1 MNSENTADGQR
12 AAGLRGAGGE
22 EEEHDVHKCGRCQAE
37 FCSLEGFITHKLQKA
52 CQRNQAASTGC
63 PKHLHLNQAA
73 FEESV
78 PLDSAITLTQL
89 VVASLAQTEA
99 NSKSHSDAGANKA
112 CQISEEQFCEYSQ
125 LQQTEQL
132 TSEVTDGQNCQKNL
146 EESGAEKKRYEMV
159 LTDEGRFMCQV
170 CEKTF
175 KTAVILKAHMVTHSD
190 KKPFK
195 CKICGMAF
203 RTKGSLVRHNRR
215 HTDERPYKCR
225 MCGMSFRESG
235 ALTRHLKAITPCT
248 EKVKF
253 QQMKLIS
260 TTNQDGSV
268 NKLETQEE
276 RMCCPSTGNK
286 QIEELVSAAAPESP
300 ETTAVISVL
309 TNSEG
314 SIEEVQV
321 HNVSQALDS
330 EAAQKPQSPA
340 SKEQAPEETSNENLI
355 CQAMRNSGIVI
366 ETITIGDSQKSTGTP
381 PLTADGDTEEDFV
394 EDCVVMEEDDTA
406 DFKSDSNCKQF
417 KCPHCSRVFRGS
429 SYLRLHIKAHLG
441 YKPHRCE
448 LCEKEFMTAYILKKH
463 LESHYNERRFKCGEC
478 GKLYKSI
485 AHVKEHMR
493 AHSDDRPYPCP
504 ICGKKYKTKN
514 AQQVHLRTHS
524 ENKPFACDYCTR
536 AFREKGSLIRHVRLH
551 TGEKPFTCCRCGR
564 GFAEHGTL
572 NRHLRAKG
580 GCHIGCKALDQ
591 VEVSPGG
598 QSADSVTTAIIS
610 DDPHAVLV
618 EFSSMVANTQEYI
631 IKQTPA
637 EETEDSQADSLSQG
651 SKVDSQIMKVVQQ
664 IVNQTS
670 TGHQIIVQNVSM
682 EENTEQGTDTIT
694 IATPDSLTEQ
704 VAMTLASSIGEGAV
718 LATEGSLETRQD
730 TVTVVT
736 ADDIEM
742 LEHAD
747 EYVIT
752 TQDGEVEIQ
761 TVVVGE

>member
-1 MNSENTADGQR
+1 MSCENTADGQR
-12 AAGLRGAGGE
+12 PAAPGGGGD

-37 FCSLEGFITHKLQKA
+37 FCSLEGFITHKLQKV
-52 CQRNQAASTGC
+52 CQRSQTSSLGA
-63 PKHLHLNQAA
+63 PEHHHINQAA

-78 PLDSAITLTQL
+78 SLDSAITLTQL
-89 VVASLAQTEA
+89 VVASLAQPEA
-99 NSKSHSDAGANKA
+99 NTKSHSDDGSDKA
-112 CQISEEQFCEYSQ
+112 CQISDEQFCEYPQ
-125 LQQTEQL
+125 LQHSEQL
-132 TSEVTDGQNCQKNL
+132 TSEEIDGQSCQKNVE
-146 EESGAEKKRYEMV
+146 EESGAEKKRCEMV

-268 NKLETQEE
+268 NKPETQEV
-276 RMCCPSTGNK
+276 NK
-286 QIEELVSAAAPESP
+286 QIEELVSTEEPESA

-314 SIEEVQV
+314 SIEQVQV
-321 HNVSQALDS
+321 HNMSQDLNS
-330 EAAQKPQSPA
+330 EAGQKPQSPA
-340 SKEQAPEETSNENLI
+340 STELAPEETTNENLI

-366 ETITIGDSQKSTGTP
+366 ETVTIGDSQKSTEVSQ
-381 PLTADGDTEEDFV
+381 LTAEGDTV
-394 EDCVVMEEDDTA
+394 EDVAEDCIVMEEDDTA
-406 DFKSDSNCKQF
+406 GLKGENNCKQF

-504 ICGKKYKTKN
+504 VCGKKYKTKN

-551 TGEKPFTCCRCGR
+551 TGEKPFTCCKCGR

-580 GCHIGCKALDQ
+580 GCHVGCKELDQ
-591 VEVSPGG
+591 VEVSAGCQPG
-598 QSADSVTTAIIS
+598 DSIATAIIT
-610 DDPHAVLV
+610 DDPHTVLV
-618 EFSSMVANTQEYI
+618 EFSSMVADTQEYI
-631 IKQTPA
+631 I
-637 EETEDSQADSLSQG
+637 
-651 SKVDSQIMKVVQQ
+651 KVDSQIMKVVQQ
-664 IVNQTS
+664 IVHQATS
-670 TGHQIIVQNVSM
+670 GHQIIVQNVSM

-694 IATPDSLTEQ
+694 IATPAGLTEQ
-704 VAMTLASSIGEGAV
+704 VAMSLASSVGEGAV
-718 LATEGSLETRQD
+718 LATEGSLDTSQD

-736 ADDIEM
+736 SDDIEM
-742 LEHAD
+742 LENAD

>member
-1 MNSENTADGQR
+1 MSCENTADGQR
-12 AAGLRGAGGE
+12 PAAPGGGGD

-37 FCSLEGFITHKLQKA
+37 FCSLEGFITHKLQKV
-52 CQRNQAASTGC
+52 CQRSQTSSLGA
-63 PKHLHLNQAA
+63 PEHHHINQAA

-78 PLDSAITLTQL
+78 SLDSAITLTQL
-89 VVASLAQTEA
+89 VVASLAQPEA
-99 NSKSHSDAGANKA
+99 NTKSHSDDGSDKA
-112 CQISEEQFCEYSQ
+112 CQISDEQFCEYPQ
-125 LQQTEQL
+125 LQHSEQL
-132 TSEVTDGQNCQKNL
+132 TSEEIDGQSCQKNVE
-146 EESGAEKKRYEMV
+146 EESGAEKKRCEMV

-268 NKLETQEE
+268 NKPETQEV
-276 RMCCPSTGNK
+276 NK
-286 QIEELVSAAAPESP
+286 QIEELVSTEEPESA

-314 SIEEVQV
+314 SIEQVQV
-321 HNVSQALDS
+321 HNMSQDLNS
-330 EAAQKPQSPA
+330 EAGQKPQSPA
-340 SKEQAPEETSNENLI
+340 STELAPEETTNENLI

-366 ETITIGDSQKSTGTP
+366 ETVTIGDSQKSTEVSQ
-381 PLTADGDTEEDFV
+381 LTAEGDTV
-394 EDCVVMEEDDTA
+394 EDVAEDCIVMEEDDTA
-406 DFKSDSNCKQF
+406 GLKGENNCKQF

-504 ICGKKYKTKN
+504 VCGKKYKTK
-514 AQQVHLRTHS
+514 
-524 ENKPFACDYCTR
+524 
-536 AFREKGSLIRHVRLH
+536 
-551 TGEKPFTCCRCGR
+551 
-564 GFAEHGTL
+564 
-572 NRHLRAKG
+572 
-580 GCHIGCKALDQ
+580 
-591 VEVSPGG
+591 
-598 QSADSVTTAIIS
+598 
-610 DDPHAVLV
+610 
-618 EFSSMVANTQEYI
+618 
-631 IKQTPA
+631 TPA
-637 EETEDSQADSLSQG
+637 EVTEGHDVGSLTQG

-664 IVNQTS
+664 IVHQATS
-670 TGHQIIVQNVSM
+670 GHQIIVQNVSM

-694 IATPDSLTEQ
+694 IATPAGLTEQ
-704 VAMTLASSIGEGAV
+704 VAMSLASSVGEGAV
-718 LATEGSLETRQD
+718 LATEGSLDTSQD

-736 ADDIEM
+736 SDDIEM
-742 LEHAD
+742 LENAD

>member
-1 MNSENTADGQR
+1 MNSENTAERRR
-12 AAGLRGAGGE
+12 AAGPDGGGE
-22 EEEHDVHKCGRCQAE
+22 EEEHDVHKCGRCQTE
-37 FCSLEGFITHKLQKA
+37 FCSLEAFITHKLQKA
-52 CQRNQAASTGC
+52 CQRVQALSTGGSDHLHVNQAT
-63 PKHLHLNQAA
+63 PK
-73 FEESV
+73 ESV
-78 PLDSAITLTQL
+78 SLDSAITLTQL
-89 VVASLAQTEA
+89 VVASLTQPEA
-99 NSKSHSDAGANKA
+99 NGKSHSDDGSNKT
-112 CQISEEQFCEYSQ
+112 CEISEEQLCDCPPP
-125 LQQTEQL
+125 QQSEQP
-132 TSEVTDGQNCQKNL
+132 SGDGADDHSCQKST
-146 EESGAEKKRYEMV
+146 EEEGGAETKSYEMV
-159 LTDEGRFMCQV
+159 LTDEGRFVCQV

-190 KKPFK
+190 KKAFK

-235 ALTRHLKAITPCT
+235 ALTRHLKAITPCI

-253 QQMKLIS
+253 QQMKLVS
-260 TTNQDGSV
+260 SSDQEEPEPVD
-268 NKLETQEE
+268 KPETQEV
-276 RMCCPSTGNK
+276 NK
-286 QIEELVSAAAPESP
+286 PIEELVSTATPGSP

-321 HNVSQALDS
+321 HSVSQAL
-330 EAAQKPQSPA
+330 EHVEEQRPQSPTCT
-340 SKEQAPEETSNENLI
+340 ELPPEGETGNENLI

-366 ETITIGDSQKSTGTP
+366 ETVTIGDSQKSTEAC
-381 PLTADGDTEEDFV
+381 PLSAEGGSEEDVMEDDGDELEG
-394 EDCVVMEEDDTA
+394 DDTA
-406 DFKSDSNCKQF
+406 NSTSESSCKNF

-448 LCEKEFMTAYILKKH
+448 LCEKEFMTAYILRKH

-493 AHSDDRPYPCP
+493 AHSDDRPYPCTK
-504 ICGKKYKTKN
+504 CGKRYKTKN

-524 ENKPFACDYCTR
+524 EDKPFACDYCTR

-551 TGEKPFTCCRCGR
+551 TGEKPFTCYKCGR

-580 GCHIGCKALDQ
+580 CHVGCKELEQIEMLPDDQ
-591 VEVSPGG
+591 ST
-598 QSADSVTTAIIS
+598 DSVAATIIT
-610 DDPHAVLV
+610 DDPHTVLV
-618 EFSSMVANTQEYI
+618 EFSSVVADTQEYI
-631 IKQTPA
+631 IEAPA
-637 EETEDSQADSLSQG
+637 EVAGSSDIGALIQG
-651 SKVDSQIMKVVQQ
+651 SKHQVDSQIMKVVQQ
-664 IVNQTS
+664 IVNQANS
-670 TGHQIIVQNVSM
+670 GHQIIVQNVSM
-682 EENTEQGTDTIT
+682 EENTEEGTDTIT

-704 VAMTLASSIGEGAV
+704 VAMTLASSFGEGAV
-718 LATEGSLETRQD
+718 LTTDGSLETSHD

>member
-1 MNSENTADGQR
+1 MNSENTAERQPVVAPSGV
-12 AAGLRGAGGE
+12 GE
-22 EEEHDVHKCGRCQAE
+22 EEEHDVHKCGRCQTE
-37 FCSLEGFITHKLQKA
+37 FCNLEAFITHKLQKA
-52 CQRNQAASTGC
+52 CQRIQALSTGDSD
-63 PKHLHLNQAA
+63 HLHIYQATPK
-73 FEESV
+73 ESV
-78 PLDSAITLTQL
+78 SLDSAITLTQL
-89 VVASLAQTEA
+89 VVASLSQPEA
-99 NSKSHSDAGANKA
+99 NSKSHSVDGSNKT
-112 CQISEEQFCEYSQ
+112 CQISEEQLCEYPQ
-125 LQQTEQL
+125 LQQNEHPTN
-132 TSEVTDGQNCQKNL
+132 DGADGHSCQKSTE
-146 EESGAEKKRYEMV
+146 EESGTEKKRFEMI
-159 LTDEGRFMCQV
+159 LTDEGRFVCQV

-190 KKPFK
+190 KKAFK

-235 ALTRHLKAITPCT
+235 ALTRHMKAITPCT

-253 QQMKLIS
+253 QQMKLVS
-260 TTNQDGSV
+260 TPYQEEPEPV
-268 NKLETQEE
+268 NKPEIQEV
-276 RMCCPSTGNK
+276 NK
-286 QIEELVSAAAPESP
+286 QIEELATPNSP
-300 ETTAVISVL
+300 ETTAMINVL

-314 SIEEVQV
+314 NIEEVQV
-321 HNVSQALDS
+321 HNVSHDLDP
-330 EAAQKPQSPA
+330 EVEQKPESPA
-340 SKEQAPEETSNENLI
+340 STELPPEGETGNENLI

-366 ETITIGDSQKSTGTP
+366 ETVTIGDSEKSAEDS
-381 PLTADGDTEEDFV
+381 PLTVEGGIEEDV
-394 EDCVVMEEDDTA
+394 IEDDCIEMEEDDMINS
-406 DFKSDSNCKQF
+406 KSESSYNGFQ
-417 KCPHCSRVFRGS
+417 CPHCSRVFRGS

-448 LCEKEFMTAYILKKH
+448 LCEKEFMTAYILRKH

-504 ICGKKYKTKN
+504 KCGKRYKTKN

-524 ENKPFACDYCTR
+524 EDKPFACDYCTR

-551 TGEKPFTCCRCGR
+551 TGEKPFTCYKCGR

-580 GCHIGCKALDQ
+580 CHVGCKELDQ
-591 VEVSPGG
+591 LEVSPD
-598 QSADSVTTAIIS
+598 QSTDSVAATIIT
-610 DDPHAVLV
+610 DDPHTVLV
-618 EFSSMVANTQEYI
+618 EFSSVVANTQEYI
-631 IKQTPA
+631 IEGPA
-637 EETEDSQADSLSQG
+637 EVAGSSDMGTLIQG
-651 SKVDSQIMKVVQQ
+651 SKHQVDNQIMKVVQQ
-664 IVNQTS
+664 IVNQANS
-670 TGHQIIVQNVSM
+670 GHQIIVQNVSM
-682 EENTEQGTDTIT
+682 EDSNEEIADAIT

-704 VAMTLASSIGEGAV
+704 VAMTLASSIEEGEA
-718 LATEGSLETRQD
+718 LTTNSSLETSHD
-730 TVTVVT
+730 TVTMVG

-747 EYVIT
+747 EYMIA
-752 TQDGEVEIQ
+752 TQDGDVEIQ

>member
-1 MNSENTADGQR
+1 MNSENTAERQR
-12 AAGLRGAGGE
+12 AAASGSGE
-22 EEEHDVHKCGRCQAE
+22 EEEHDVHKCGRCQTE
-37 FCSLEGFITHKLQKA
+37 FCNLETFITHKLQKA
-52 CQRNQAASTGC
+52 CQRIQALSPGDSDHLHVNQATQ
-63 PKHLHLNQAA
+63 K
-73 FEESV
+73 ESV
-78 PLDSAITLTQL
+78 TLDSAITITQL
-89 VVASLAQTEA
+89 VVAALTQPEA
-99 NSKSHSDAGANKA
+99 NSKSHSDDGSNKT
-112 CQISEEQFCEYSQ
+112 CQISEEQLYECPQ
-125 LQQTEQL
+125 PQQSEQP
-132 TSEVTDGQNCQKNL
+132 TDDGADGHSCQKSTE

-159 LTDEGRFMCQV
+159 ITDNGRFVCQV

-190 KKPFK
+190 KKAFK

-253 QQMKLIS
+253 QQMKLVLPS
-260 TTNQDGSV
+260 NQEEPEPA
-268 NKLETQEE
+268 NKPETQEV
-276 RMCCPSTGNK
+276 NK
-286 QIEELVSAAAPESP
+286 EIEELVSTATPDSP

-321 HNVSQALDS
+321 HNMPQALDP
-330 EAAQKPQSPA
+330 EAEQKPQSPG
-340 SKEQAPEETSNENLI
+340 STELHPEGETCNENLI

-366 ETITIGDSQKSTGTP
+366 QTVTIGDSQKSTETS
-381 PLTADGDTEEDFV
+381 PLTAEEGSEEDV
-394 EDCVVMEEDDTA
+394 VEEDCDEMEEDDTA
-406 DFKSDSNCKQF
+406 NSKSESSCKTF

-448 LCEKEFMTAYILKKH
+448 LCEKEFMTAYILRKH

-493 AHSDDRPYPCP
+493 AHSDERPYPCP
-504 ICGKKYKTKN
+504 KCGKRYKTKN

-524 ENKPFACDYCTR
+524 EDKPFACDYCTR

-551 TGEKPFTCCRCGR
+551 TGEKPFTCYKCGR

-580 GCHIGCKALDQ
+580 CHVGCKELEQ
-591 VEVSPGG
+591 IEVSPDV
-598 QSADSVTTAIIS
+598 QSTDSVAATIIT
-610 DDPHAVLV
+610 DDPHTVLV
-618 EFSSMVANTQEYI
+618 EFSSVVADTQEYI
-631 IKQTPA
+631 IEAPA
-637 EETEDSQADSLSQG
+637 EAAGSSDMGTLIQG
-651 SKVDSQIMKVVQQ
+651 SKHQVDSQIMKVVQQ
-664 IVNQTS
+664 IVNQANS
-670 TGHQIIVQNVSM
+670 SHQIIVQNVSM
-682 EENTEQGTDTIT
+682 EENTEEGTDTIT

-704 VAMTLASSIGEGAV
+704 VAMTLASSIGQGAV
-718 LATEGSLETRQD
+718 LTTDGSLETSQD
-730 TVTVVT
+730 TVTMVT

-742 LEHAD
+742 LEQAD

>member
-1 MNSENTADGQR
+1 MNSENTAERQR
-12 AAGLRGAGGE
+12 VVSPSGVGE
-22 EEEHDVHKCGRCQAE
+22 EEEHDVHKCGRCQTE
-37 FCSLEGFITHKLQKA
+37 FCNLEAFITHKLQKA
-52 CQRNQAASTGC
+52 CQRIQALSTGGSDHLHVNQATS
-63 PKHLHLNQAA
+63 K
-73 FEESV
+73 ESV
-78 PLDSAITLTQL
+78 SLDSAITLTQL
-89 VVASLAQTEA
+89 VVASLSQPEA
-99 NSKSHSDAGANKA
+99 NSKSHSDDGSNKT
-112 CQISEEQFCEYSQ
+112 CQISG
-125 LQQTEQL
+125 EQL
-132 TSEVTDGQNCQKNL
+132 CECPQTQQSDQLSDDGADGHSCQKSTE
-146 EESGAEKKRYEMV
+146 EESGAEKKRYEMI
-159 LTDEGRFMCQV
+159 LTDEGRFVCQV

-190 KKPFK
+190 KKAFK

-235 ALTRHLKAITPCT
+235 ALTRHMKAITPCT

-260 TTNQDGSV
+260 TPYQEESEPV
-268 NKLETQEE
+268 NKPEIQEV
-276 RMCCPSTGNK
+276 NK
-286 QIEELVSAAAPESP
+286 QIEELVSTAASNSP

-314 SIEEVQV
+314 SIEEVQL
-321 HNVSQALDS
+321 HNVSQALDA
-330 EAAQKPQSPA
+330 EVEQKPQSPA
-340 SKEQAPEETSNENLI
+340 SIELPPEGETGNENLI

-366 ETITIGDSQKSTGTP
+366 ETVTIGNSQKSTEAS
-381 PLTADGDTEEDFV
+381 PLAAEGGIEIEEDV
-394 EDCVVMEEDDTA
+394 IDDDCNEMEDDDDMTTS
-406 DFKSDSNCKQF
+406 KSESNCKNF
-417 KCPHCSRVFRGS
+417 KCPHCSRMFRGS

-448 LCEKEFMTAYILKKH
+448 LCEKEFMTAYILRKH

-504 ICGKKYKTKN
+504 KCGKRYKTKN

-524 ENKPFACDYCTR
+524 EDKPFACDYCTR

-551 TGEKPFTCCRCGR
+551 TGEKPFICYKCGR

-580 GCHIGCKALDQ
+580 GCHVGCKELEQ
-591 VEVSPGG
+591 VEVSPDN
-598 QSADSVTTAIIS
+598 QSTDSVAATIIT
-610 DDPHAVLV
+610 DDPHTVLV
-618 EFSSMVANTQEYI
+618 EFSSVVANTQEYI
-631 IKQTPA
+631 IEAPA
-637 EETEDSQADSLSQG
+637 EVAGSSDMGALIQG
-651 SKVDSQIMKVVQQ
+651 SKHQVDSQIMKVVQQ
-664 IVNQTS
+664 IVNQANS
-670 TGHQIIVQNVSM
+670 GHQIIVQNVSM
-682 EENTEQGTDTIT
+682 EDNNEEVTDTIT

-704 VAMTLASSIGEGAV
+704 VAMTLASSIGEGAA
-718 LATEGSLETRQD
+718 LTTDSSLEASHD
-730 TVTVVT
+730 TVTMVA
-736 ADDIEM
+736 ADDLEM
-742 LEHAD
+742 LEHTD
-747 EYVIT
+747 EYMIT
-752 TQDGEVEIQ
+752 TQDGDVEIQ